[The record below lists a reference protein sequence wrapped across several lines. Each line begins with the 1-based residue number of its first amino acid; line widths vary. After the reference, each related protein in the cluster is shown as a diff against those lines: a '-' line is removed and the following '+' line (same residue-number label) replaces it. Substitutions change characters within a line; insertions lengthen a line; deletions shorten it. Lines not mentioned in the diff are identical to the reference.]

1 MTAVEQDY
9 RLPPPMDC
17 PMVLHQLMLECW
29 MKERNLRP
37 KFSRIVST
45 LDKLLRNAA
54 SLKVVTS
61 TYSGAVAPNVPAIF
75 TDVFVLKCVIL
86 ASSQHLLLPTQKAE
100 FIHTVSRSCASSL
113 AHSFTLNTEPQGRFL
128 CQDFGSVKLIVCGN
142 VMADLGLIPPTLG
155 WMLEYDMPM
164 INLRPHLY
172 ATAREIEA
180 GGRGGGRKDH
190 VVRA

>member
-1 MTAVEQDY
+1 MLETALFVTFACVLARFAETETERCDCVCCVWCQVMTAVEQDY

-61 TYSGAVAPNVPAIF
+61 TYSG
-75 TDVFVLKCVIL
+75 
-86 ASSQHLLLPTQKAE
+86 
-100 FIHTVSRSCASSL
+100 
-113 AHSFTLNTEPQGRFL
+113 
-128 CQDFGSVKLIVCGN
+128 
-142 VMADLGLIPPTLG
+142 
-155 WMLEYDMPM
+155 
-164 INLRPHLY
+164 
-172 ATAREIEA
+172 
-180 GGRGGGRKDH
+180 
-190 VVRA
+190 

>member
-1 MTAVEQDY
+1 VMTAVEQDY

-61 TYSGAVAPNVPAIF
+61 TYSGDLLRLGGTLPGHNRKSP
-75 TDVFVLKCVIL
+75 D
-86 ASSQHLLLPTQKAE
+86 SSQEIVRQQMSQTLP
-100 FIHTVSRSCASSL
+100 IRV
-113 AHSFTLNTEPQGRFL
+113 
-128 CQDFGSVKLIVCGN
+128 
-142 VMADLGLIPPTLG
+142 
-155 WMLEYDMPM
+155 
-164 INLRPHLY
+164 
-172 ATAREIEA
+172 
-180 GGRGGGRKDH
+180 
-190 VVRA
+190 

>member
-1 MTAVEQDY
+1 MCRKMATIVSALSLLMTHQAGGSVSQVMTAVEQDY

-61 TYSGAVAPNVPAIF
+61 TYSG
-75 TDVFVLKCVIL
+75 
-86 ASSQHLLLPTQKAE
+86 
-100 FIHTVSRSCASSL
+100 
-113 AHSFTLNTEPQGRFL
+113 
-128 CQDFGSVKLIVCGN
+128 
-142 VMADLGLIPPTLG
+142 
-155 WMLEYDMPM
+155 
-164 INLRPHLY
+164 
-172 ATAREIEA
+172 
-180 GGRGGGRKDH
+180 
-190 VVRA
+190 

>member
-1 MTAVEQDY
+1 MLSRTVAQKVVKRVHYRSLCEMLRSDGHKCRRGPGGTRLHLIRTNRFPPSLEAAIFHKRLTSVMTAVEQDY

-61 TYSGAVAPNVPAIF
+61 SYSG
-75 TDVFVLKCVIL
+75 TKMDVFRKTAMEKLF
-86 ASSQHLLLPTQKAE
+86 ASHE
-100 FIHTVSRSCASSL
+100 SRGQQLDVGSS
-113 AHSFTLNTEPQGRFL
+113 
-128 CQDFGSVKLIVCGN
+128 GSDEG
-142 VMADLGLIPPTLG
+142 D
-155 WMLEYDMPM
+155 D
-164 INLRPHLY
+164 
-172 ATAREIEA
+172 
-180 GGRGGGRKDH
+180 RKW
-190 VVRA
+190 

>member
-1 MTAVEQDY
+1 MLEAALCVTFACVLARFAVTERCDSAVLWCQVMTAVEQDY

-61 TYSGAVAPNVPAIF
+61 TYSG
-75 TDVFVLKCVIL
+75 
-86 ASSQHLLLPTQKAE
+86 
-100 FIHTVSRSCASSL
+100 
-113 AHSFTLNTEPQGRFL
+113 
-128 CQDFGSVKLIVCGN
+128 
-142 VMADLGLIPPTLG
+142 
-155 WMLEYDMPM
+155 
-164 INLRPHLY
+164 
-172 ATAREIEA
+172 
-180 GGRGGGRKDH
+180 
-190 VVRA
+190 

>member
-61 TYSGAVAPNVPAIF
+61 SYSGWVHFQSKRTTWLFFFFKIVEQCLFWRLCHIVKVTSRRVETASLELCCCSFVAPLARLAAARA
-75 TDVFVLKCVIL
+75 VFVENICIIL
-86 ASSQHLLLPTQKAE
+86 LGFPHKHFWRFSTW
-100 FIHTVSRSCASSL
+100 TV
-113 AHSFTLNTEPQGRFL
+113 E
-128 CQDFGSVKLIVCGN
+128 
-142 VMADLGLIPPTLG
+142 
-155 WMLEYDMPM
+155 
-164 INLRPHLY
+164 
-172 ATAREIEA
+172 
-180 GGRGGGRKDH
+180 
-190 VVRA
+190 

>member
-1 MTAVEQDY
+1 MKKLSAVTLLCVGQVMTAVEQDY

-61 TYSGAVAPNVPAIF
+61 TYSG
-75 TDVFVLKCVIL
+75 
-86 ASSQHLLLPTQKAE
+86 
-100 FIHTVSRSCASSL
+100 
-113 AHSFTLNTEPQGRFL
+113 
-128 CQDFGSVKLIVCGN
+128 
-142 VMADLGLIPPTLG
+142 
-155 WMLEYDMPM
+155 
-164 INLRPHLY
+164 
-172 ATAREIEA
+172 
-180 GGRGGGRKDH
+180 
-190 VVRA
+190 

>member
-1 MTAVEQDY
+1 MPECRDFKKRFPVLQVMTAVEQDY

-61 TYSGAVAPNVPAIF
+61 TYSGWVCLQEQRGPLIKDTRCSETAF
-75 TDVFVLKCVIL
+75 L
-86 ASSQHLLLPTQKAE
+86 AWMERSFKVDEECLLLKNVLYFSSFRKRKACCFSSSLSLLLDKTTLQTKLAE
-100 FIHTVSRSCASSL
+100 FSL
-113 AHSFTLNTEPQGRFL
+113 
-128 CQDFGSVKLIVCGN
+128 
-142 VMADLGLIPPTLG
+142 
-155 WMLEYDMPM
+155 
-164 INLRPHLY
+164 
-172 ATAREIEA
+172 
-180 GGRGGGRKDH
+180 
-190 VVRA
+190 